1 MRWQKGCGVSMAN
14 VDRGRQKHA
23 WTGGKERKG
32 GVSME
37 NTDEGGCKHAQ
48 ARNEQ
53 TGLSCLVLSSCC

>member
-1 MRWQKGCGVSMAN
+1 